1 MEDYGQW
8 NCKNYMDIKKQ
19 IIVVTGNVVNK
30 VFRIGDSWVWNGFG
44 SPWG

>member
-1 MEDYGQW
+1 MNNGTVRIIWTY
-8 NCKNYMDIKKQ
+8 KKE

-30 VFRIGDSWVWNGFG
+30 VFKIGDSWVWNGFG